1 MPLLRAEDDLT
12 ALCGLAAERLGVPA
26 AVVEKDYWVA
36 QALRRLQARHPNE
49 FIFKGG
55 TSLSKAYGLIQRF
68 SEDIDILVR
77 GRQGES
83 KNGRYKR
90 IHRMTADAADAVG
103 DPGTR
108 EKVFAERTGLHRTE
122 QLHYG
127 PDTNAPP
134 LMLPYIRLDIGFAG
148 GIEPNENRPIGT
160 LLGSVLVDQRG
171 IALNDFDD
179 LVPFEIPVLHPGRT
193 LVEKLLLVH
202 TAATDSVEDVSR
214 LSDFRAARHF
224 YDIHCLLADAGSRR
238 MLEDRPKFADVLA
251 DAERVSRE
259 HFEAVTS
266 RPHEGFAA
274 SPAFRGAPAL
284 RAELERQYTQTMDIF
299 YFGSD
304 PYPPFD
310 AVCERVENQRK
321 LL

>member
-12 ALCGLAAERLGVPA
+12 ALCGLAAERLEVPA

-36 QALRRLQARHPNE
+36 QALRGLQAKHTDE

-77 GRQGES
+77 AREGES

-90 IHRMTADAADAVG
+90 IDRMTADAAAAVG

-122 QLHYG
+122 HLHYG
-127 PDTNAPP
+127 PDIDAPP
-134 LMLPYIRLDIGFAG
+134 LMLPHIRLDIGIAG

-160 LLGSVLVDQRG
+160 LLGSVLVEQRG
-171 IALNDFDD
+171 IKVDDFDD
-179 LVPFEIPVLHPGRT
+179 LAPFEIPVLHPGRT

-238 MLEDRPKFADVLA
+238 LLEDGPKFADVLA

-259 HFEAVTS
+259 HFEAVAS
-266 RPHEGFAA
+266 RPEGGFAA
-274 SPAFRGAPAL
+274 SPAFRAAPSL
-284 RAELERQYTQTMDIF
+284 RAELERQYRQTMDIF
-299 YFGSD
+299 YFGPD
-304 PYPPFD
+304 PYPSFH
-310 AVCERVENQRK
+310 AVCERVESRRE